1 MDKAYMD
8 LKKGDVLHGFTVTS
22 VDDLEEYHGRGIR
35 LTHNVTGMD
44 VYHVAND
51 DPENLFAFGFKT
63 PPTDDTG
70 VAHILEHT
78 VLSGSKKYPVKD
90 PFLALMRGSVNTFLN
105 AMTYPDKTVYPAA
118 TTVKRDYFN
127 LMSVYGDAVFFPLLK
142 RELFLQEGRRF
153 VPRPDGGLAV
163 EGIVFNEMKGNY
175 SSFDSIV
182 GDWSYRSLFEQSE
195 YRHDSGGDPVYIP
208 GLTYEDFVAF
218 HRKYYHPTNCRL
230 FLYGNIPTDEQ
241 LQFIQESFLRE
252 FDKGE
257 KADEILEEPR
267 WQEPRVFTVK
277 GPSADSEEEV
287 AKPTVTVNWL
297 TGRTTD
303 PLTLL
308 SLQVLNGI
316 LLGHP
321 GTPIQKLIDDTDIG
335 EDMSPSSGL
344 ESDIRDVTF
353 TIGIRGIK
361 PEKAG
366 EFEDMVLKELRRLA
380 EQGLPSDVVDGTLRR
395 VEFRNREIKGG
406 APFGLRLMNKALKGW
421 LHGSAPLT
429 TLEFSP
435 HMEELKRRRRE
446 EPRYFETL
454 IETYLLENSHRTT
467 VTIVPDG
474 EYLRQ
479 LDESITSRVETI
491 HRGLSSYELEMI
503 EGDLEAFQKFQD
515 TPDTEEALASIPVL
529 SREDL
534 PEDISIIESQE
545 TVIGTSKAYTRDLFT
560 NGIIYIDYVF
570 NLSGLDAEERQLMT
584 LLSRMLSSPGIPGM
598 TYDEVSRQLNL
609 KTGGVY
615 PHLEV
620 SPVIGSPD
628 RYKCFFILRMK
639 CLPDSLQEALD
650 LTSMILQKA
659 LVGDEKRLWDI
670 LTEFRNDMKSAVIP
684 AGHSFS
690 VLRAGAHLNSAL
702 RLEDDW
708 RGISQLLFLN
718 TLPGEKGAEL
728 RKLGARLERLR
739 EKTIDPSRL
748 LLNVSAEG
756 EDLTNVQRALA
767 DQIAGFGSKR
777 LMRSGESEAPGGSSS
792 AQDHSRTAAEWCGA
806 AEGEAITPLEGV
818 WESMQ
823 IPAAVAYSGMAIPGR
838 LYGSEGYAAQIL
850 VAHLLK
856 TDYLWQKIRMQGGA
870 YGAAASTHGLE
881 GVFSFLSY
889 RDPHIDNSLQVYIDS
904 LQYIAEKGVSADELE
919 KAIIAVVGKDT
930 RPKSPSEKSVIGLKR
945 SLYGITDELRR
956 QTRREILETTQ
967 EDLKQAAADL
977 RETAERAARVVLA
990 DAEKLAQ
997 AEEKMKIE
1005 NPRRLVIPL

>member
-1 MDKAYMD
+1 MIETYME
-8 LKKGDVLHGFTVTS
+8 LKKGDILHGFTVVS

-78 VLSGSKKYPVKD
+78 VLSGSKNYPVKD

-153 VPRPDGGLAV
+153 VPRPDGGLTV

-182 GDWSYRSLFEQSE
+182 GDWSYRSLFEKSE
-195 YRHDSGGDPVYIP
+195 YRHDSGGDPVHIP

-230 FLYGNIPTDEQ
+230 FLYGDISTEEQ
-241 LQFIQESFLRE
+241 LQFVQERFLRD
-252 FDKGE
+252 FGKGE
-257 KADEILEEPR
+257 AADEIYAEPR
-267 WQEPRVFTVK
+267 WDEPRVLVVK

-335 EDMSPSSGL
+335 EDMSPASGL
-344 ESDIRDVTF
+344 ESDIRDITF

-366 EFEDMVLKELRRLA
+366 EFEEMVIKELGRLT
-380 EQGLPSDVVDGTLRR
+380 EEGLPADVVEGTLRR

-421 LHGSAPLT
+421 LHGSDPLT

-435 HMEELKRRRRE
+435 HMGELKRRYRE
-446 EPRYFETL
+446 EPRYFEKL
-454 IETYLLENSHRTT
+454 IETYLLNNSHRTT
-467 VTIVPDG
+467 VTIIPDG
-474 EYLRQ
+474 EYLKQ
-479 LDESITSRVETI
+479 LDESIASRVEEI
-491 HRGLSSYELEMI
+491 HKALSRYDLEII

-515 TPDTEEALASIPVL
+515 TPDTEEALATIPVL

-534 PEDISIIESQE
+534 PEDISTIESEE
-545 TVIGTSKAYTRDLFT
+545 TVVDGTKAYVRDLFT

-570 NLSGLDAEERQLMT
+570 NLSGLDARERQLMT

-598 TYDEVSRQLNL
+598 SYDEVSRQLNL

-620 SPVIGSPD
+620 SPVIGNPD
-628 RYKCFFILRMK
+628 RYMCFFILRMK
-639 CLPDSLQEALD
+639 CLPDSLREALD
-650 LTSMILQKA
+650 LTSKILQEA

-690 VLRAGAHLNSAL
+690 VLRAGAHLNPAL

-718 TLPGEKGAEL
+718 TLPEKKGAEL
-728 RKLGARLERLR
+728 RKLGVGLERLR
-739 EKTIDPSRL
+739 EKIIDPSRL
-748 LLNVSAEG
+748 LLNVSAER
-756 EDLTNVQRALA
+756 EDLPKVKSALA
-767 DQIAGFGSKR
+767 AQIAGF
-777 LMRSGESEAPGGSSS
+777 PS
-792 AQDHSRTAAEWCGA
+792 AGTGNPRTATEWCGA
-806 AEGEAITPLEGV
+806 AEGESIASLEGV

-823 IPAAVAYSGMAIPGR
+823 IPAAVGYSGMAMPGR

-850 VAHLLK
+850 AAHLLK

-904 LQYIAEKGVSADELE
+904 LHYIAEQGVSADELE
-919 KAIIAVVGKDT
+919 KAIIAVVGKDA
-930 RPKSPSEKSVIGLKR
+930 RPKSPSEKSVISLKR

-967 EDLKQAAADL
+967 EDLKRAAADL
-977 RETAERAARVVLA
+977 LESVDKASRVVLA

>member
-1 MDKAYMD
+1 MDEAYME
-8 LKKGDVLHGFTVTS
+8 LKKDDVLHGYTVTAI
-22 VDDLEEYHGRGIR
+22 DDLEEYHGKGIR
-35 LTHNVTGMD
+35 LSHNVTGMD
-44 VYHVAND
+44 VYHVFND

-78 VLSGSKKYPVKD
+78 VLSGSKNYPVKD

-195 YRHDSGGDPVYIP
+195 YRHDSGGDPVHIP

-218 HRKYYHPTNCRL
+218 HKKYYHPTNCLL
-230 FLYGNIPTDEQ
+230 FLYGDIPTEEQ
-241 LQFIQESFLRE
+241 LRFIQERFLRE

-257 KADEILEEPR
+257 KADEIYEEPR
-267 WQEPRVFTVK
+267 WQEPRIFSVK

-335 EDMSPSSGL
+335 EDMSPASGL

-366 EFEDMVLKELRRLA
+366 EFEGMILKELNRLA
-380 EQGLPSDVVDGTLRR
+380 VQGLPADVVEGTLRR

-406 APFGLRLMNKALKGW
+406 DPFGLRLMNKALKGW
-421 LHGSAPLT
+421 LHGSSPLT

-435 HMEELKRRRRE
+435 HMEELKRRYRE
-446 EPRYFETL
+446 EPRYFEKL

-474 EYLRQ
+474 EYIKQ
-479 LDESITSRVETI
+479 LDESIASRVEEI
-491 HRGLSSYELEMI
+491 HRGFSRYELEII

-515 TPDTEEALASIPVL
+515 TPDTEEALATIPVL

-534 PEDISIIESQE
+534 PEYISIIESVE
-545 TVIGTSKAYTRDLFT
+545 TAIDGTKAYNRELFT

-620 SPVIGSPD
+620 SPVIGNPD
-628 RYKCFFILRMK
+628 RYMCLFILRMK

-650 LTSMILQKA
+650 LTSMILQEA
-659 LVGDEKRLWDI
+659 MVGDEKRLWDI

-690 VLRAGAHLNSAL
+690 VLRAGAHLNPAL

-718 TLPGEKGAEL
+718 TLPGKKGAEL
-728 RKLGARLERLR
+728 RDLGDRLKRLR
-739 EKTIDPSRL
+739 EKIIDPSRL

-756 EDLTNVQRALA
+756 EDLQKVKNALA
-767 DQIAGFGSKR
+767 AQIAGF
-777 LMRSGESEAPGGSSS
+777 RSGDPESSGGAGSS
-792 AQDHSRTAAEWCGA
+792 HTATEWCGA
-806 AEGEAITPLEGV
+806 AEGEAITSLEGI

-823 IPAAVAYSGMAIPGR
+823 IPAAVGYSGMALPGR

-889 RDPHIDNSLQVYIDS
+889 RDPHVDNSLQVYLDS
-904 LQYIAEKGVSADELE
+904 LQYIAEQGVSSDELE
-919 KAIIAVVGKDT
+919 KAIIAVVGKDA

-967 EDLKQAAADL
+967 EDLKRAAADL
-977 RETAERAARVVLA
+977 LETAESASRVVLA
-990 DAEKLAQ
+990 DAERLTL
-997 AEEKMKIE
+997 AEEKMKVE
-1005 NPRRLVIPL
+1005 NPNRLVIPL